1 MATITTTISEIKKNV
16 PRHVLWIVLFSAFLV
31 VIVLLVLLLGHNKK
45 DKTVKAPTIAL
56 EITTDPAE
64 IEWLDSKIGEKLIQ
78 SIKITPNT
86 SAIIPSIKLSE
97 TISGLSINTTC
108 TNMGEISPEVPCTAE
123 LVWIPRTDL
132 TQTGIKILIEYYSAS
147 AEAKMAKT
155 IEIPVALSTFVQ
167 PPEPVKQEP
176 KVVAEQKAEINP
188 VSEAVDTIAPPMK
201 NHVGPERKEERKST
215 SELDSERCYEFSF
228 GGYDTYGKQIGW
240 IRPQAGHYL
249 FHPFSDTNCTQ
260 PIGEYNPDTG
270 FITDLK
276 NPSKKIGSDFDRI
289 GFISSGA
296 KLPVL
301 SNPAVTREKNMA
313 HQKAGAAAELPN
325 AAGGAKRLSEINP
338 AFAYKPTSNLIPSSA
353 EAGDAFVSTD
363 PYDRSFVLRQ
373 YKPIPATIVNEIRAD
388 AKIERQSMLP
398 VQATVDRH
406 VYSDNGRT
414 IIVPTG
420 TLMLGYLTGEM
431 PGPYKAIGRMQI
443 KWYRFVRPDGVEF
456 SFAGNE
462 PFAGDSQGRVGV
474 PGHGST
480 DYMEQFIM
488 PMITAVVPAA
498 VNLIAPISDK
508 FVNQIDWDNNTVTQS
523 GQVRSSELAKNEI
536 INTWNKV
543 AQKLMVD
550 MLDNTV
556 PPFSIAAGTRITVY
570 SPKDL
575 VVNFCDKV
583 NGVENCKLKP
593 SEYAVHKAPPI
604 STSETSDGPWVNY
617 KDPSWIGQVRGFNIQ
632 KYCGQNGQLASGV
645 TAQSIADDGYDYRTV
660 VAYCQSTQYQAIN
673 NAKQAAVY
681 TNQQKTG
688 IVGTGGQAL
697 TKGSKEYNEQV
708 LGLEYNTDGSIKNPF
723 AKEKAPAEE
732 NNQVLTCEDGNA
744 PDVNG
749 CCSGEV
755 YTDMG
760 EQGFNCCP
768 SSGGDCFPPI
778 K

>member
-1 MATITTTISEIKKNV
+1 MATITTTISEVKKNV

-31 VIVLLVLLLGHNKK
+31 VVVLLVLLLGHGKKNK
-45 DKTVKAPTIAL
+45 DVKAPVIAL
-56 EITTDPAE
+56 ELATDPAE
-64 IEWLDSKIGEKLIQ
+64 VEWLDSKIGEKLTQ
-78 SIKITPNT
+78 SIKITANT
-86 SAIIPSIKLSE
+86 SAVIPNVKLSE
-97 TISGLSINTTC
+97 TIDGLSVNTTC
-108 TNMGEISPEVPCTAE
+108 TNMGEIAPELPCTAE
-123 LVWIPRTDL
+123 LVWTPKADL
-132 TQTGIKILIEYYSAS
+132 AKTGVKILIEYYPAS

-155 IEIPVALSTFVQ
+155 AEIPVVLSTFV
-167 PPEPVKQEP
+167 PPPPPPVKEEP
-176 KVVAEQKAEINP
+176 KEEPKIELNP
-188 VSEAVDTIAPPMK
+188 VSEAVDTLAPPMK
-201 NHVGPERKEERKST
+201 EPQVT
-215 SELDSERCYEFSF
+215 SALDTERCYEFSF

-270 FITDLK
+270 FITDIK

-289 GFISSGA
+289 GFIASGA

-301 SNPAVTREKNMA
+301 SNPAPERVKNIA
-313 HQKAGAAAELPN
+313 RQKSGVASDLSN

-338 AFAYKPTSNLIPSSA
+338 AFAYKPTSKLVPSSA

-414 IIVPTG
+414 IIIPTG

-456 SFAGNE
+456 SFDGNE

-488 PMITAVVPAA
+488 PMITAIVPAA
-498 VNLIAPISDK
+498 VNMIAPISDK
-508 FVNQIDWDNNTVTQS
+508 FVNQIDLDNNTVTQS
-523 GQVRSSELAKNEI
+523 GQVKSSELAKNEI
-536 INTWNKV
+536 ITTWNKV

-583 NGVENCKLKP
+583 DGVENCTLTP
-593 SEYAVHKAPPI
+593 SKYVSHKA
-604 STSETSDGPWVNY
+604 SEATANY
-617 KDPSWIGQVRGFNIQ
+617 DDASWIGQVRGFNIQ
-632 KYCGQNGQLASGV
+632 QFCAQNGQLASGV
-645 TAQSIADDGYDYRTV
+645 TAQTIANAGYDYRTV
-660 VAYCQSTQYQAIN
+660 VAYCQSTQYQAKN

-681 TNQQKTG
+681 TNQQQTTATKNYGVTAGDTSKGTIVQGNKT
-688 IVGTGGQAL
+688 
-697 TKGSKEYNEQV
+697 YNEQV
-708 LGLEYNTDGSIKNPF
+708 LGLEYNEDGTIKNPF
-723 AKEKAPAEE
+723 VKEKPPAADAA
-732 NNQVLTCEDGNA
+732 LTCEDGNS
-744 PDVNG
+744 PDANG
-749 CCSGEV
+749 CCAGEN

-768 SSGGDCFPPI
+768 SAGGDCFPPI